1 MSDIKNVRSVFILGI
16 KGAAMANIA
25 VILHGMGK
33 SVTGV
38 DVAEEFITDKILKE
52 QGIIYSTSFDP
63 ASIPTGCDLFIY
75 SAAHG
80 GLSNELSKEVQ
91 RRGIM
96 VRHQV
101 DVIAD
106 IMSEAKIKIA
116 VAGSAGKTTTSAL
129 LSHVLMGLG
138 QNPGYM
144 IGVPEFGDHPGGK
157 WSDSAYFVVEADE
170 YGMNPPI
177 DKSPKFL
184 HLKPDLI
191 LATNIDFDH
200 PDTYKDLDEVK
211 GAFAKFFDSK
221 KLLLCADDANLMSVA
236 RQIGASATTFGY
248 VEGATLRIT
257 DVEASE
263 HNTSFELEYK
273 GKSLGQFAIELFGAK
288 NVSNA
293 TGVILCLLEL
303 GFDAD
308 RIKKA
313 LLGFTGATRRFEKI
327 AYLNDTYLFDDYAHH
342 PAKIAAAIEAAH
354 ARFPHRRL
362 MVIFQP
368 HTYSRT
374 EALTAEFAEALSA
387 ADCVLVAP
395 IFPSAR
401 ENPHDFDVSSHAIE
415 KAQKQGAD
423 KIKAYDSKED
433 LNKDLSSYISRG
445 DVIFTMGAG
454 DIYKLKND
462 IIETIKLHC

>member
-1 MSDIKNVRSVFILGI
+1 MSDIEKVRSVFILGI

-25 VILHGMGK
+25 VILHEMGK

-38 DVAEEFITDKILKE
+38 DVAEEFITDRILKDK
-52 QGIIYSTSFDP
+52 GIAYSTVFDS
-63 ASIPTGCDLFIY
+63 ASIPVDCDLFIY

-80 GLSNELSKEVQ
+80 GLSNDLSKDVQ
-91 RRGIM
+91 RRGITI
-96 VRHQV
+96 RHQV

-129 LSHVLMGLG
+129 LSHVLVGLS

-144 IGVPEFGDHPGGK
+144 IGVPEFGSHAGGK
-157 WSDSAYFVVEADE
+157 CTDGAYFVVEADE

-211 GAFAKFFDSK
+211 RAFEKFFDSK
-221 KLLLCADDANLMSVA
+221 KLLLCADDANLMTVA
-236 RQIGASATTFGY
+236 RQSGASTKTFGY
-248 VEGATLRIT
+248 AEGATLRIT

-263 HNTSFELEYK
+263 HNTRFQLEYK
-273 GKSLGQFAIELFGAK
+273 TKSLGDFTIELFGAK

-293 TGVILCLLEL
+293 TGVILCLLEF

-342 PAKIAAAIEAAH
+342 PAKITAAIEAAR
-354 ARFPHRRL
+354 ARFSSRRL
-362 MVIFQP
+362 VLIFQP

-374 EALTAEFAEALSA
+374 AALTAEFAESLSA

-401 ENPHDFDVSSHAIE
+401 ENPNDFDVNSHAIE
-415 KAQKQGAD
+415 EAQKPGSK

-433 LNKDLSSYISRG
+433 LIKDLSSYISRG